1 MKTSKPG
8 TSILAV
14 ALLSAAAFTQAQQAK
29 TTPRAAATATA
40 AASSAAADAQKS
52 APATKVDGGL
62 SPEVLHE
69 ARDEGFKPVTRHKV
83 TLYCKSEI
91 IVGSAFPIHTCYN
104 EDQLKVVLQQHQ
116 TERMQLQQMHSGG
129 LQIH

>member
-1 MKTSKPG
+1 MHTSRLG
-8 TSILAV
+8 TSVLAI

-29 TTPRAAATATA
+29 TTPQATAATSA
-40 AASSAAADAQKS
+40 AASSAAGNAQKS
-52 APATKVDGGL
+52 AAAKADSGL
-62 SPEVLHE
+62 TPEILHE

-83 TLYCKSEI
+83 TFYCKSEI

-129 LQIH
+129 LQTH